1 MLVLPAAGGGS
12 DIGDGQSRL
21 AIIRGVR
28 LPAALVPWTELDKVL
43 MRRAIARARAAMGTT
58 WPNPAVGCVIT
69 QAGVVISE
77 AATQP
82 GGRPHA
88 EAMALARAGSRA
100 YGATAYVTFEPCAHY
115 GRTPPC
121 ADALIVA
128 GIRRVVIADGHDPD
142 PRVSG
147 RGVNRLRAA
156 GI

>member
-28 LPAALVPWTELDKVL
+28 LSTALVLWTELDRVL

-69 QAGVVISE
+69 QGGVVISE

-88 EAMALARAGSRA
+88 EAMALIA
-100 YGATAYVTFEPCAHY
+100 
-115 GRTPPC
+115 
-121 ADALIVA
+121 A
-128 GIRRVVIADGHDPD
+128 GIRRVVVGDGHDPD

-147 RGVNRLRAA
+147 RGVARLRAA
-156 GI
+156 GIQVKTGLLRDEAWPAHAELVARSCSRHESHHG